1 MQFNI
6 PNPLRWLRHK
16 SPAFTASAASADS
29 LQTHAAPIIPRPGPA
44 SPSGFMASSMSQ
56 PSDVAAK
63 VVGSYRYR
71 TATPTARA
79 EMLRHAASQMT
90 SAPASS
96 VAPLRS
102 GPAKVTPVK
111 AAPCKA
117 DWDKLTREMASL
129 AALADRAVARVR
141 AEKARAEIASLTG
154 LDKTRAA
161 IRAQFSGDDVS
172 AADVVDEKK
181 NVTKICQRSKPSQN
195 PAFVP
200 EPSVD
205 VRLRECRAYYEQLIA
220 ENEVEYQAALKAGRI
235 PQELLSRRS
244 RTQREFTLALDKI
257 RGVDVRSK

>member
-56 PSDVAAK
+56 PSDVAAR
-63 VVGSYRYR
+63 VVGSHRYR

-102 GPAKVTPVK
+102 TPAKLTAKP
-111 AAPCKA
+111 APTDA
-117 DWDKLTREMASL
+117 DWNKLSREMDSL
-129 AALADRAVARVR
+129 AAMAHRAVSRVR

-195 PAFVP
+195 PVWTP

-205 VRLRECRAYYEQLIA
+205 VRLRECRAYYEELIA

-244 RTQREFTLALDKI
+244 RTQKEFTLALDKI
-257 RGVDVRSK
+257 LGHDIRK